1 MRGVL
6 NSGAVLI
13 TLVIVLGGSG
23 AAGAVD
29 QPGASVFGHCIGDC
43 GDDGRVTIDEILLGV
58 RIALGDAAPDAC
70 AAGGPGFGID
80 GLVTA
85 VLNALAGCT
94 NQRDLS
100 DFAQFAYALT
110 SAYGFCPTVG
120 AVYDARIDRR
130 GDTYVLEQSIVDTG
144 TPGVDDCL
152 PDYLTGYPCLIARAV
167 PCRTLTADET
177 QRVRAAFAQITV
189 WTAADSF
196 CLVGVDDPC
205 LVRTA
210 RWDNLRTSDATC
222 AGPRLDHEQSERIAA
237 LLASLGDGPEIACDG
252 Q

>member
-1 MRGVL
+1 
-6 NSGAVLI
+6 VLI
-13 TLVIVLGGSG
+13 TLVVVLGGSG
-23 AAGAVD
+23 VTEADD
-29 QPGASVFGHCIGDC
+29 QASSSVFGHCIGDC
-43 GDDGRVTIDEILLGV
+43 GDDGRVTIDEVILGV
-58 RIALGDAAPDAC
+58 RIALGEAAPEVC
-70 AAGGPGFGID
+70 GLGGPGFGID

-100 DFAQFAYALT
+100 GFDQFAYALT
-110 SAYGFCPTVG
+110 SAYGFCPSIG
-120 AVYDARIDRR
+120 AVYDAHIDRR
-130 GDTYVLEQSIVDTG
+130 GDTYVLERSIVDTG

-152 PDYLTGYPCLIARAV
+152 SEYPCWVARAV
-167 PCRTLTADET
+167 PRHTLTADEI
-177 QRVRAAFAQITV
+177 QRARTAFAQITV

-210 RWDNLRTSDATC
+210 RWDNFQTSDATC
-222 AGPRLDHEQSERIAA
+222 AGPRLDHQQSERITA
-237 LLASLGDGPEIACDG
+237 LVESLGDGPEIAYDD